1 MKKFNVL
8 YCPIGVPTFHLESA
22 QKAFDDSVE
31 LLRKL
36 EPTVVVPNEMLLYCG
51 G

>member
-22 QKAFDDSVE
+22 QKLFEESV
-31 LLRKL
+31 KL
-36 EPTVVVPNEMLLYCG
+36 IKSIEPNAMVPKKCY
-51 G
+51 